1 MIISLWRHDV
11 ACAMGP
17 GGLCAIVRCCNRNKT
32 VEPEHVVVAQPAE
45 PDASPPSYNRAT
57 AVQPSQNIPGAMPH
71 SADDASGG
79 HSYGEMTAKEL
90 RLVATGKG
98 VSDDAIEIARDAHD
112 PRAELIALI
121 QAHENTPDPA
131 PIDYGS
137 MTVGELRE
145 MASKAG
151 IAHEAIEDARDGDD
165 PRAELIALITTQSE
179 QGLGP

>member
-1 MIISLWRHDV
+1 MCYCALLQPKQNGGAR
-11 ACAMGP
+11 ACGCCAAGRAGRLPSKLQP
-17 GGLCAIVRCCNRNKT
+17 GYR
-32 VEPEHVVVAQPAE
+32 
-45 PDASPPSYNRAT
+45 SPTLSKHSRGY
-57 AVQPSQNIPGAMPH
+57 IYMPH

-165 PRAELIALITTQSE
+165 PRAELIALITTTQSE
-179 QGLGP
+179 QGLRP

>member
-1 MIISLWRHDV
+1 
-11 ACAMGP
+11 
-17 GGLCAIVRCCNRNKT
+17 
-32 VEPEHVVVAQPAE
+32 
-45 PDASPPSYNRAT
+45 
-57 AVQPSQNIPGAMPH
+57 
-71 SADDASGG
+71 
-79 HSYGEMTAKEL
+79 MTAKEL

-165 PRAELIALITTQSE
+165 PRAELIALITTTQSE
-179 QGLGP
+179 QGLGPWVVAKERRKRRRWLALDCGLWKYKLHLLLLLNYF